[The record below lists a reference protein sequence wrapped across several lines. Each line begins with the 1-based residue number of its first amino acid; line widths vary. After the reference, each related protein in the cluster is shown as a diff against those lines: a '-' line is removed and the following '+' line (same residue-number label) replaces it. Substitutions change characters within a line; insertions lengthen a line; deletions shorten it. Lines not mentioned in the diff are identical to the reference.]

1 MLAWCRP
8 GLLPGVDTLKI
19 YIWIV
24 CRGRNE
30 IYYNLIACMGSRKIC
45 YIVMVCVGR
54 IQICCIFIVLHG
66 KTKFYDVLISCM
78 RRTKIY
84 FFCGQDVDLYFVVK
98 GSLHVLQQL
107 VGESAKEVWLLC
119 EFFSLHLKDKV
130 IRNLKYH
137 YYCNFM
143 LTVHFDLCSIF
154 IIKIKKNI
162 CNMHS
167 YVLNIETDE
176 WIFECKVKKKPPIY
190 FMLTFCL
197 FTFWQSFVYK
207 QH

>member
-45 YIVMVCVGR
+45 SIVMVCVGR

-66 KTKFYDVLISCM
+66 KTKFCDVLISCM

-154 IIKIKKNI
+154 ITKIIKIFVT
-162 CNMHS
+162 CTVM
-167 YVLNIETDE
+167 Y
-176 WIFECKVKKKPPIY
+176 
-190 FMLTFCL
+190 LT
-197 FTFWQSFVYK
+197 
-207 QH
+207 